1 MPQTRTVDT
10 WPRGP
15 LVTTAWLAA
24 HLGASGLCVL
34 DATIVKEPLGDLQ
47 FVRRPAAREFETD
60 GHIPG
65 ARFADLGREFSD
77 PRTALPFTYPGEEQL
92 AAAALAHGIGR
103 ETFVVVYDSLDGIW
117 AARLWW
123 VLRAFGHER
132 VAVLDG
138 GFRKW
143 VSEGRPVTRGPSV
156 TATPAALAWRP
167 VLNAR
172 SFVDREYVLGM
183 IEGDREGVLCN
194 ALRRPVFT
202 GAEQAYARPGRI
214 PGSVPAPYEELVDHT
229 TNALLPVETLRE
241 RLAHLLAQ
249 GERIVT
255 YCGGGI
261 TAAGLALAL
270 TVCGA
275 GDIAIYDASLNE
287 WAADPALPLVVD

>member
-1 MPQTRTVDT
+1 MAQTQPA
-10 WPRGP
+10 WPSGP

-24 HLGASGLCVL
+24 HIGAPGLCVL

-47 FVRRPAAREFETD
+47 FVRRPAAREFEED

-65 ARFADLGREFSD
+65 ARFADLVREFSN
-77 PRTALPFTYPGEEQL
+77 PRAVLPFTHPGEEQL

-138 GFRKW
+138 GFKKW
-143 VSEGRPVTRGPSV
+143 VSEGRPVTRGHSA
-156 TATPAALAWRP
+156 TATPAALTWRP
-167 VLNAR
+167 VLNTS
-172 SFVDREYVLGM
+172 SFVDRDYVLGM
-183 IEGDREGVLCN
+183 IEGHREGVLCN

-214 PGSVPAPYEELVDHT
+214 PGSLPAPYEELVDGT
-229 TNALLPVETLRE
+229 TNALLPVEALHE
-241 RLAHLLAQ
+241 RLAPLLAQ
-249 GERIVT
+249 GERVVT

-275 GDIAIYDASLNE
+275 ADIAIYDDSLNE
-287 WAADPALPLVVD
+287 WAADPALPLIVD